1 MLECNTVSTPTEL
14 GTKLCPAT
22 TLDDKL
28 PYREL
33 IGNLNYL
40 TVCTRPDIAYSISK
54 PSQYLTCYDK
64 LHWLAAKRVLRYL
77 KKTINYGLVFELDD
91 KVVYGY
97 FDSDWGNS
105 QEDRKSYSGYCF
117 MLSNSVISW
126 ESRKQKTVTLT
137 STESEYMSLSDSC
150 KETLYLQ
157 KLLSE
162 LDLCILCKQI
172 TINVDNNSAIKLA
185 ENSLFH
191 SRTKHIDIR
200 HHFIHDV
207 LEDGKIAVK
216 HVSTSKM
223 GADILTKTLGSLKHY
238 ECLKIINVTDLSLL

>member
-1 MLECNTVSTPTEL
+1 MAL
-14 GTKLCPAT
+14 GTKLCIAT
-22 TLDDKL
+22 TPDDKL

-33 IGNLNYL
+33 IGSLNYL
-40 TVCTRPDIAYSISK
+40 AVCTRPDIAYSISK
-54 PSQYLTCYDK
+54 LSQYLTCYDK
-64 LHWLAAKRVLRYL
+64 SHRLAAKRVLRYL

-97 FDSDWGNS
+97 SDSDWGNS

-126 ESRKQKTVTLT
+126 ESKKQKTVALS

-150 KETLYLQ
+150 KEALYLQ

-162 LDLCILCKQI
+162 LDLGILCKQI

-200 HHFIHDV
+200 HHFICDV

-223 GADILTKTLGSLKHY
+223 GADILTKPLGSLKHY
-238 ECLKIINVTDLSLL
+238 ERLKIINVTDLSLL

>member
-1 MLECNTVSTPTEL
+1 MI
-14 GTKLCPAT
+14 
-22 TLDDKL
+22 KL

-33 IGNLNYL
+33 IGSLNYL
-40 TVCTRPDIAYSISK
+40 AACTHPDIAYSISK
-54 PSQYLTCYDK
+54 LSQYLTCYDK
-64 LHWLAAKRVLRYL
+64 SLWLAAKRVLRYL
-77 KKTINYGLVFELDD
+77 KKTINYGLVFELGD

-97 FDSDWGNS
+97 SDSDWGNS

-126 ESRKQKTVTLT
+126 ESRKQKTVALS

-150 KETLYLQ
+150 KEVSYLQ
-157 KLLSE
+157 KLLCE
-162 LDLCILCKQI
+162 LDLGVLSKQI
-172 TINVDNNSAIKLA
+172 TIDVDTHSAIKLA

-200 HHFIHDV
+200 HDFIRDV
-207 LEDGKIAVK
+207 LEDGKIAAK

-223 GADILTKTLGSLKHY
+223 GADILTKPLDSLKHY